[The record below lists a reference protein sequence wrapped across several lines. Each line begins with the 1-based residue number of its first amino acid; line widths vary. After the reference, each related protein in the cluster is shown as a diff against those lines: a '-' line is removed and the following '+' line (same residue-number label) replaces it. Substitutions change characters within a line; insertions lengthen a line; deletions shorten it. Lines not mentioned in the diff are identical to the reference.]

1 MIVGLFTEEE
11 INLAKKEYDFKDR
24 CKDSSVSE
32 TSSIFTEYNLNT
44 STSNDR
50 DDISKS
56 DILAPFN
63 TNEEDDKS
71 FIGSIEP
78 LVVSRKV
85 IKFASHI
92 REVNRQYER
101 DNNSNN
107 DDGIYVQPVNPGAS
121 PRIYTTRSTT
131 ANTTQSSSNKINKQL
146 LMKMEKMGLEK
157 SFVIAS
163 LCSNIHNCATTCY
176 YLLMEE

>member
-1 MIVGLFTEEE
+1 MIVGLFTEGE

-24 CKDSSVSE
+24 YKNSSVSE

-78 LVVSRKV
+78 LPLV
-85 IKFASHI
+85 IYHI
-92 REVNRQYER
+92 Y
-101 DNNSNN
+101 
-107 DDGIYVQPVNPGAS
+107 
-121 PRIYTTRSTT
+121 
-131 ANTTQSSSNKINKQL
+131 
-146 LMKMEKMGLEK
+146 
-157 SFVIAS
+157 
-163 LCSNIHNCATTCY
+163 
-176 YLLMEE
+176 